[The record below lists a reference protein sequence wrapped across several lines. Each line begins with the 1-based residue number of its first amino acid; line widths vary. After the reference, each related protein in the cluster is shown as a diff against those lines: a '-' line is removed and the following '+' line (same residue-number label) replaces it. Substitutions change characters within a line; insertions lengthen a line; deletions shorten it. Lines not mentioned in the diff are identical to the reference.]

1 MASTREI
8 WAGLWAKEMES
19 DDDDLPASY
28 LLYIVAVMIAIGVA
42 VISTFFFLIR

>member
-1 MASTREI
+1 V
-8 WAGLWAKEMES
+8 WAQMES

-28 LLYIVAVMIAIGVA
+28 LFYIVAVMVAIGVA

>member
-1 MASTREI
+1 
-8 WAGLWAKEMES
+8 MES

-28 LLYIVAVMIAIGVA
+28 LFYIVAVMVAIGVG